1 MNKLSLLFLAFIA
14 TNSFAQKQKIVIT
27 EDIPN
32 FWNAY
37 DQIKQTKDSLQQIE
51 LIKTLFINKGTQGL
65 AAIMEVK
72 EYTPISYINAINQY
86 PDFWN
91 SIRNN
96 TLKVN
101 GYAYEIETG
110 IKQLKR
116 IYPALKPAKIYF
128 TIGALWSNG
137 TTLGDKVLIGSELAM
152 ANVKVI
158 TKEIEKDFPHLPIY
172 FNTNPIDNLT
182 FLNTHEYI
190 HTQQKT
196 TVGNSLLAQTVLE
209 GAAEFIAEIALK
221 IKSPNPQI
229 QFGKSHTN
237 QLKKAFEK
245 EMFSPYL
252 YNWIWNN
259 ANNPFKM
266 RDLAY
271 CIGYAICEKYYIE
284 SSNKKLAIQEMIELD
299 YNKETALIDFVEKA
313 NFFEKPLSFY
323 KTQFEHERPK
333 LVGIKQFE
341 NGSQIVDPA
350 TKIITLYF
358 SQPMNIN
365 TRGFEFGPLG
375 ENNILMVKKVLGFSE
390 DKKSFSFEVQLEPQ
404 KRYQSIISERFRDTS
419 GLPLKAFLIDFK
431 TKE

>member
-1 MNKLSLLFLAFIA
+1 MNKLFLLLLAFIP

-27 EDIPN
+27 DDIPN

-51 LIKTLFINKGTQGL
+51 LIKTLYINKGTQGL
-65 AAIMEVK
+65 AAIIEAK
-72 EYTPISYINAINQY
+72 EYTPASYINAINQF
-86 PDFWN
+86 PGFWN

-101 GYAYEIETG
+101 SYAKQIEKG
-110 IKQLKR
+110 IKQLKI
-116 IYPALKPAKIYF
+116 IYPSLKPAKIYF

-137 TTLGDKVLIGSELAM
+137 TTLGNKVLIGSELAM
-152 ANVKVI
+152 ANSEIVAN
-158 TKEIEKDFPHLPIY
+158 EIEKDFPHLPIY
-172 FNTNPIDNLT
+172 FKTNPIDNLT

-196 TVGNSLLAQTVLE
+196 TIGNSLLAQTVLE

-221 IKSPNPQI
+221 TSSPNSQI

-271 CIGYAICEKYYIE
+271 YIGYAICEKYYTQ
-284 SSNKKLAIQEMIELD
+284 STNKKLAVQKMIELD
-299 YNKETALIDFVEKA
+299 YNKETDLIDFVEKA
-313 NFFEKPLSFY
+313 GFFENPLSIY
-323 KTQFEHERPK
+323 KTQFENNRPK
-333 LVGIKQFE
+333 LVGIKQFN
-341 NGSQIVDPA
+341 NGNQLVNPT

-358 SQPMNIN
+358 SQPMNTN
-365 TRGFEFGPLG
+365 TRGFDYGPLG
-375 ENNILMVKKVLGFSE
+375 AENILLVKKVLGFSE
-390 DKKSFSFEVQLEPQ
+390 DKKSFSFEVELKNN
-404 KRYQSIISERFRDTS
+404 KRYQSLVSERFRDIN

-431 TKE
+431 TTE

>member
-1 MNKLSLLFLAFIA
+1 MYKLFLLLFAFMA
-14 TNSFAQKQKIVIT
+14 THGFAQKQKIVIT
-27 EDIPN
+27 DDIPN

-51 LIKTLFINKGTQGL
+51 LIKTLFINKGTLGL
-65 AAIMEVK
+65 SAMMEVK
-72 EYTPISYINAINQY
+72 EYTPTSYINAINQY

-101 GYAYEIETG
+101 GYANEIEKG

-116 IYPALKPAKIYF
+116 IYPSLKPAKIYF

-137 TTLGDKVLIGSELAM
+137 TTLGNKVLIGSELAM
-152 ANVKVI
+152 ADKNA
-158 TKEIEKDFPHLPIY
+158 TTNEFEKDFPHLPVY

-196 TVGNSLLAQTVLE
+196 TEGNSLLAQTVLE

-221 IKSPNPQI
+221 KSSPNPQI
-229 QFGKSHTN
+229 QFGKSN
-237 QLKKAFEK
+237 NYQLKKAFEK

-271 CIGYAICEKYYIE
+271 YIGYAICEKYYAE

-299 YNKETALIDFVEKA
+299 YNKETALIAFVEKSG
-313 NFFEKPLSFY
+313 FFESPLLVY
-323 KTQFEHERPK
+323 KHQFENSRPKVLGITQFN
-333 LVGIKQFE
+333 
-341 NGSQIVDPA
+341 NGSQIVDPS
-350 TKIITLYF
+350 TNTITLNF

-365 TRGFEFGPLG
+365 TRGFELGPLG
-375 ENNILMVKKVLGFSE
+375 ENNALMVKKVLGFSE
-390 DKKSFSFEVQLEPQ
+390 DKKSFSFEVQLESK
-404 KRYQSIISERFRDTS
+404 KRYQSLVSDRFRDAD
-419 GLPLKAFLIDFK
+419 GLPLKPYLIDIK
-431 TKE
+431 TAE